1 MIQHEARDGVQRP
14 GNGRGTWNEDE
25 YRDDGPSL
33 GELLKRLSGDMG
45 TLVSQEVHLAK
56 AELRESA
63 STAAKAASKLGVAM
77 TFAIAGTIALT
88 AFLVIAIGG
97 AIDNYWLAALIVGAA
112 ELLAGVLLA
121 KGAINSMKSSGIKPT
136 ETIETL
142 REDKAW
148 AAREARDLKR
158 EMSSHSTANNS
169 R

>member
-1 MIQHEARDGVQRP
+1 MIQDEARHGVP
-14 GNGRGTWNEDE
+14 LSGNGRGTWNEGE

-63 STAAKAASKLGVAM
+63 AAAGRSAVRLGIAITVAN
-77 TFAIAGTIALT
+77 AGFIALT
-88 AFLVIAIGG
+88 AFVVIALGG
-97 AIDNYWLAALIVGAA
+97 ALGNYWIAALIIGAG
-112 ELLAGVLLA
+112 ELLLGIVLA
-121 KGAINSMKSSGIKPT
+121 KGAIDSMKSPEMKPT
-136 ETIETL
+136 GTIESL
-142 REDKAW
+142 RQDKAW
-148 AAREARDLKR
+148 AGREARDLKR